1 MRLPPFLVIL
11 FLMNRESIAAAERLT
26 SFIVSSPS
34 PYHVLDNA
42 EKMLLDGG
50 FIPLSEKKS
59 FNIERGKSYF
69 VKRSSSALIAFRVPE
84 NPSLFRIAASHT
96 DSPCFKIKW
105 NPVVKGN
112 GMPSR
117 LNVESYG
124 GLLVYTWLDRPLS
137 AAGRIF
143 YRKDGEIVEKHVD
156 LSSSLSLVIPSLA
169 IHQNREANN
178 GWKISLQKEMLPL
191 FCDGDESFDE
201 LLASI
206 CGVEKNDIVDA
217 DLFLYNRTMPSFSG
231 RRSEYFSSPKI
242 DDLECVFTSLEAV
255 IETESRNAIS
265 MVALFDNE
273 ETGSGT
279 KEGALSDF
287 LTSVIERIAFSLGWN
302 AEGKYMAL
310 ASSFMLSAD
319 NGHAVHP
326 SYPEKSDITNRPRMN
341 GGVLLKYASS
351 QKYTTSGESGAF
363 TRSLLEKNGI
373 PYQIFY
379 NNSDMAGG
387 STLGNLSTQKVSILT
402 SDIGCAQLAMHSS
415 YETAG
420 TEDVLHL
427 KKLFKAFLSE

>member
-1 MRLPPFLVIL
+1 MRLHPFLVIL
-11 FLMNRESIAAAERLT
+11 FSMNRESTAAAERLT
-26 SFIVSSPS
+26 SFIASSPS
-34 PYHVLDNA
+34 PYHVVDNA
-42 EKMLLDGG
+42 EKMLLGGG

-124 GLLVYTWLDRPLS
+124 GLLLYTWFDRPLS

-143 YRKDGEIVEKHVD
+143 YRKDGDIMEKHVD

-178 GWKISLQKEMLPL
+178 GWKISVQKEMLPI
-191 FCDGDESFDE
+191 FSDGDDDYLE
-201 LLASI
+201 LLASEI
-206 CGVEKNDIVDA
+206 GVNVEDIVDA
-217 DLFLYNRTMPSFSG
+217 DLFLYNRTAPSFSG
-231 RRSEYFSSPKI
+231 RNREYFSSPKI
-242 DDLECVFTSLEAV
+242 DDLECVFTSLEAIV
-255 IETESRNAIS
+255 ETKSRNAIS

-279 KEGALSDF
+279 REGALSDY
-287 LTSVIERIAFSLGWN
+287 LTSVTERIALSLGWN
-302 AEGKYMAL
+302 AEEKYMAL

-363 TRSLLEKNGI
+363 TRTLLEKNDI

-427 KKLFKAFLSE
+427 EKLFKAFLSE

>member
-1 MRLPPFLVIL
+1 
-11 FLMNRESIAAAERLT
+11 MNRESIAAAERLT
-26 SFIVSSPS
+26 SFIASSPS
-34 PYHVLDNA
+34 PYHVVDNA
-42 EKMLLDGG
+42 EKMLLESG
-50 FIPLSEKKS
+50 FIPLSEKKC

-84 NPSLFRIAASHT
+84 SPSFFRIVASHT

-105 NPVVKGN
+105 NPVVNGN

-124 GLLVYTWLDRPLS
+124 GLLLYTWFDRPLS

-143 YRKDGEIVEKHVD
+143 YRKDGGIVEKHVD

-178 GWKISLQKEMLPL
+178 GWKISVQKEMLPL
-191 FCDGDESFDE
+191 FSDRNDDYLE
-201 LLASI
+201 LLASD
-206 CGVEKNDIVDA
+206 CGVRKEDIVDA
-217 DLFLYNRTMPSFSG
+217 DLFLYNRTEPAFSG
-231 RRSEYFSSPKI
+231 RNNEYFSSPKI
-242 DDLECVFTSLEAV
+242 DDLECVFTSLEA
-255 IETESRNAIS
+255 ISETESRNAVS
-265 MVALFDNE
+265 MIALFDNE

-279 KEGALSDF
+279 KEGALSDY
-287 LTSVIERIAFSLGWN
+287 LTSVIERIALSLGWN
-302 AEGKYMAL
+302 AEEKYIAL

-363 TRSLLEKNGI
+363 TRTLLEKNGI

-379 NNSDMAGG
+379 NNSDLPGG

-427 KKLFKAFLSE
+427 KKLFKAFLFE

>member
-1 MRLPPFLVIL
+1 MHLGLFIVII
-11 FLMNRESIAAAERLT
+11 FHMNRESIAAAERLT
-26 SFIVSSPS
+26 SFIAASPS
-34 PYHVLDNA
+34 PYHAVDNA
-42 EKMLLDGG
+42 EKMLLDNG

-59 FNIERGKSYF
+59 FNIEKGKSYF

-84 NPSLFRIAASHT
+84 NPSFFNIAASHT

-112 GMPSR
+112 SMPSR

-124 GLLVYTWLDRPLS
+124 GLLLYTWFDRPLS
-137 AAGRIF
+137 CAGRIF

-178 GWKISLQKEMLPL
+178 GWKISVQKEMLPI
-191 FCDGDESFDE
+191 FSDKDDDYEA
-201 LLASI
+201 LLASVS
-206 CGVEKNDIVDA
+206 GVKPEDIIDA
-217 DLFLYNRTMPSFSG
+217 DIFLYNRTAPAFSG
-231 RRSEYFSSPKI
+231 INNEYFSSPKI
-242 DDLECVFTSLEAV
+242 DDLECVFTSLEAI
-255 IETESRNAIS
+255 IETKSRNAVS
-265 MVALFDNE
+265 MIALFDNE

-279 KEGALSDF
+279 KQGALSDF
-287 LTSVIERIAFSLGWN
+287 LTSVIERIALSLGWN
-302 AEGKYMAL
+302 TEEKYMAL

-326 SYPEKSDITNRPRMN
+326 SYPEKSDITNKPRMN

-351 QKYTTSGESGAF
+351 QKYTTSGESGAR
-363 TRSLLEKNGI
+363 TRTLLEKNGI

-379 NNSDMAGG
+379 NNSDIAGG
-387 STLGNLSTQKVSILT
+387 STLGNLSTQKISILT
-402 SDIGCAQLAMHSS
+402 SDIGCAELAMHSS

-420 TEDVLHL
+420 TEDVLSM
-427 KKLFKAFLSE
+427 KKLFKALLSE

>member
-1 MRLPPFLVIL
+1 MRLHPFLVIL
-11 FLMNRESIAAAERLT
+11 FFMNRESTAAAERLT
-26 SFIVSSPS
+26 SFIASSPS
-34 PYHVLDNA
+34 PYHVVDNA
-42 EKMLLDGG
+42 EKMLLGGG

-117 LNVESYG
+117 FNVESYG
-124 GLLVYTWLDRPLS
+124 GLLLYTWFDRPLS

-143 YRKDGEIVEKHVD
+143 YRKDGDIMEKHVD
-156 LSSSLSLVIPSLA
+156 LSSSISLVIPSLA

-178 GWKISLQKEMLPL
+178 GWKISVQKEMLPL
-191 FCDGDESFDE
+191 FSDGDDDYLE
-201 LLASI
+201 LLASES
-206 CGVEKNDIVDA
+206 GVNVEDIVDA
-217 DLFLYNRTMPSFSG
+217 DLFLYNRTAPSFSG
-231 RRSEYFSSPKI
+231 RNREYFSSPKI
-242 DDLECVFTSLEAV
+242 DDLECVFTSLEAIV
-255 IETESRNAIS
+255 ETKSRNAIS

-279 KEGALSDF
+279 REGALSDY
-287 LTSVIERIAFSLGWN
+287 LTSVTERIALSLGWN
-302 AEGKYMAL
+302 AEEKYMAL

-363 TRSLLEKNGI
+363 TRTLLEKNDI

-427 KKLFKAFLSE
+427 EKLFKAFLSE